1 MPVVSDANILSSLA
15 AADALDL
22 LVKLFRG
29 DKILIPQAVEREL
42 QVGLTYG
49 ATHLQR
55 IFQAIA
61 EGEIQVL
68 QLTEVEQTLTQTLP
82 HKLHAGEKE
91 SIILC
96 QSHNYLFL
104 SNDKRAMQYCQTIG
118 IKTINLEALLRA
130 LWVQQFCSQPE
141 VKALIQTMQSVEK
154 LVMTPEQF
162 TKIFAPYQR
171 KKL

>member
-22 LVKLFRG
+22 LAKLFRG

-42 QVGLTYG
+42 QAGLSYG
-49 ATHLQR
+49 AAHLQR

-61 EGEIQVL
+61 KGEIQVL
-68 QLTEVEQTLTQTLP
+68 HLTEVEQALTQTLP

-91 SIILC
+91 GIILC

-104 SNDKRAMQYCQTIG
+104 SNDKRAVQYCQTIG
-118 IKTINLEALLRA
+118 IKTINLEALLRS
-130 LWVQQFCSQPE
+130 LWVQQFCSQQE
-141 VKALIQTMQSVEK
+141 VKALIQAMQAVKK
-154 LVMTPEQF
+154 LIMTLEQLA
-162 TKIFAPYQR
+162 KIFAPYSR
-171 KKL
+171 KR

>member
-1 MPVVSDANILSSLA
+1 MPVVSDANILSSFA

-22 LVKLFRG
+22 LAKLFRG

-42 QVGLTYG
+42 QAGLTYG
-49 ATHLQR
+49 AAHLQR

-61 EGEIQVL
+61 NGEIQVL
-68 QLTEVEQTLTQTLP
+68 HLTEVEQTLTQTLP
-82 HKLHAGEKE
+82 HRLHAGEKE

-96 QSHNYLFL
+96 QLHNYLFL
-104 SNDKRAMQYCQTIG
+104 SNDKRATQYCQTLG

-130 LWVQQFCSQPE
+130 LWVQQFRSQQE
-141 VKALIQTMQSVEK
+141 VKTLIQTMQAIEK

-162 TKIFAPYQR
+162 AKIFAPHYR
-171 KKL
+171 KR